1 MSSVSI
7 GDLSNSFMM
16 QRRSVSLRN
25 DLFRLTDE
33 LSSGRVADVKQVL
46 AGNHSYLTGLERSIE
61 VLEGYS
67 VATTEAAYTTAAM
80 QVALEKSQELGG
92 DLGID
97 LLLVGGGPIGVV
109 SGNPSENAAV
119 QLDGMIKSINTQ
131 VAGRTLFGGIATDR
145 LPLPDAQELID
156 AVRPIVTGLAT
167 PADMLA
173 AAETWFADP
182 AGFDTLIYAGSDTAV
197 APFILSETE
206 RLTLDVKA
214 NDDAIKN
221 LLMHTTLAAL
231 GNDPALALDVPA
243 QSDLF
248 LMTGEGL
255 QANQDEITALRS
267 RIGFTEERIEMISA
281 RNEAE
286 ETSLEFA
293 RNNLLAVDPF
303 ETATELENVQFYLQS
318 LYSVTARNAQLS
330 LVNFL

>member
-46 AGNHSYLTGLERSIE
+46 AGNHSYLTGLERSME
-61 VLEGYS
+61 VLQGYS
-67 VATTEAAYTTAAM
+67 VANSEAAYMTAAM
-80 QVALEKSQELGG
+80 QVSLEKAQDLGG
-92 DLGID
+92 NLGID
-97 LLLVGGGPIGVV
+97 LLLAGGGPIGVV

-119 QLDGMIKSINTQ
+119 QLDGIIKSINDD
-131 VAGRTLFGGIATDR
+131 VAGRSLFGGIATDR
-145 LPLPDAQELID
+145 PPLPDAQVLID
-156 AVRPIVTGLAT
+156 SLRTVVGGLST
-167 PADMLA
+167 PEDMLT

-182 AGFDTLIYAGSDTAV
+182 AGFDAIIYAGSDTAI
-197 APFILSETE
+197 APFVLSETE
-206 RLTLDVKA
+206 RVTLDVKA
-214 NDDAIKN
+214 NDDAIKG
-221 LLMHTTLAAL
+221 LLMNTTLAAL
-231 GNDPALALDVPA
+231 GNDPALGLDVPS
-243 QSDLF
+243 QSDLYR
-248 LMTGEGL
+248 LTGEGL
-255 QANQDEITALRS
+255 QTNQDELTGLRS

-293 RNNLLAVDPF
+293 RNNLLAIDPF